1 MAELLALFQ
10 NQVDKALDQ
19 LSHTDEKTLTESR
32 GVGRAQLP
40 STVIGLMTH
49 AAEHTMRHLGQLL
62 VTVRVIK
69 SMHKLM

>member
-19 LSHTDEKTLTESR
+19 LRHTDEKTLTESR